1 MPCDRAV
8 TSHPTRRTWSSS
20 TGRSKHFGPGPS
32 WRSEASRLSSGRS
45 SRRNREHVLP
55 SRLSAIQAIS
65 HSGGKCSTL
74 SNTGPSVGRGAMAD
88 LAGFAATTFI
98 AIFAI
103 VNPIGAMTFFVVLT
117 RSYPP
122 IVKKRV
128 IEKAVLA
135 ATVTLLIFAFVGN
148 NIFLFFGTSIPAF
161 RIAGGILLFSIAFSM
176 MQGERSRTQLT
187 AQDRQEALEREAIGI
202 VPLGIPMLAGPG
214 AITTVIVLMA
224 EATSPALDTVRI
236 VVILAS
242 ILVTMAV
249 AWLMLTYAD
258 RIFHRVGR
266 MGAYA
271 ISRIMGLILA
281 AIAVQFVILGI
292 QGAIAQ
298 YFLP

>member
-1 MPCDRAV
+1 MSD
-8 TSHPTRRTWSSS
+8 
-20 TGRSKHFGPGPS
+20 
-32 WRSEASRLSSGRS
+32 LS
-45 SRRNREHVLP
+45 
-55 SRLSAIQAIS
+55 
-65 HSGGKCSTL
+65 
-74 SNTGPSVGRGAMAD
+74 
-88 LAGFAATTFI
+88 GFAITTSV

-103 VNPIGAMTFFVVLT
+103 VNPVGAMTFFVVLT
-117 RSYPP
+117 RAYPP
-122 IVKKRV
+122 AMKKRV

-135 ATVTLLIFAFVGN
+135 ATIALLVFALVGN
-148 NIFLFFGTSIPAF
+148 YVFLIFGTSIPAF

-187 AQDRQEALEREAIGI
+187 PQDRQEALDREAVGI

-214 AITTVIVLMA
+214 AITTVMVLMA
-224 EATSPALDTVRI
+224 EASSPALDMLRI
-236 VVILAS
+236 VVILSS
-242 ILVTMAV
+242 ILVTMV
-249 AWLMLTYAD
+249 ASWVMLTYAD

-292 QGAIAQ
+292 QGAIIQ